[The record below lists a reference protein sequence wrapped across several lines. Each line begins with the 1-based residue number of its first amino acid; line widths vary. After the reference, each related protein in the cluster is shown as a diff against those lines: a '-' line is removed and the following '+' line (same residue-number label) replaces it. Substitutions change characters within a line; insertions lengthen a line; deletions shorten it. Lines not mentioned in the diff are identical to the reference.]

1 MLAQTASTSRFFYG
15 WIVLI
20 ACFFTTMMASGT
32 MMAFGVFINPLVED
46 MGWSHSALSFTYA
59 LSSLISGLGVL
70 AIGSYMHIYSL
81 RLLFVIGVFV
91 NGVGLY
97 MTSTVTTLEG
107 FYFWYGFVAA
117 LGRSTFFISTATLI
131 TRWFELRRGMAMGL
145 TMAGNGI
152 GPFIFSPVVT
162 WLIIRWDWQT
172 AFVAISF
179 TMTSV
184 LVLAYL
190 MMRNHP
196 HDLGLRPYGAA
207 PVEAS
212 PPPPSAPPQSATVR
226 QKRVQTANAEPSVGS
241 LWGRILR
248 HQGFWTLSFIN
259 FFCCVCHSIPL
270 VHTVGFAQSAGLSD
284 FSASW
289 VLSIMGLSSVVG
301 RIFWG
306 FFADRHGARITL
318 MMTLFMQGVFILWL
332 VGTQDPVVFFLYAIV
347 WGFGYGGVGTQYGV
361 VAREL
366 YGPQLFGPGYSGQNC
381 FAMVGMAVGG
391 FLGGYLY
398 DISHTYVTA
407 WLVSFGAGL
416 ISALLGMDLLSQGE
430 RARAAAQAAAA
441 TPEAAPARQT
451 TRV

>member
-1 MLAQTASTSRFFYG
+1 MLAQAASAPRLFYG

-20 ACFFTTMMASGT
+20 ACFLTTIMASGT
-32 MMAFGVFINPLVED
+32 MMAFGVFINPLVDD
-46 MGWSHSALSFTYA
+46 MGWSHSQLSFTYA
-59 LSSLISGLGVL
+59 LSSIVSGIGVL
-70 AIGSYMHIYSL
+70 AIGSYMHVYSL
-81 RLLFVIGVFV
+81 RLLFVIGVFI
-91 NGVGLY
+91 NGFGLY

-117 LGRSTFFISTATLI
+117 FGRSTFFISTATLI
-131 TRWFELRRGMAMGL
+131 TRWFEQRRGMAMGL

-162 WLIIRWDWQT
+162 WLIVRWDWQT
-172 AFVAISF
+172 AFVSISV
-179 TMTSV
+179 TMTLM

-196 HDLGLRPYGAA
+196 HDMGLRPYGATTD
-207 PVEAS
+207 PVTPS
-212 PPPPSAPPQSATVR
+212 PPVKQTRAQPAPAD
-226 QKRVQTANAEPSVGS
+226 PSVGS
-241 LWGRILR
+241 LWSRVLR
-248 HQGFWTLSFIN
+248 HQGFWTLSLIN

-270 VHTVGFAQSAGLSD
+270 VHTVGFAQSAGLSA
-284 FSASW
+284 FTASW
-289 VLSIMGLSSVVG
+289 VLSIMGLTSVIG

-306 FFADRHGARITL
+306 FFADRHGARLTL
-318 MMTLFMQGVFILWL
+318 MLTLFMQGAFMLWL
-332 VGTQDPVVFFLYAIV
+332 IGTQDPIVFFLYAIV

-366 YGPQLFGPGYSGQNC
+366 YGTRLFGPGYSGQNC

-398 DISHTYVTA
+398 DVSQTYV
-407 WLVSFGAGL
+407 WSWVVSFGAGL
-416 ISALLGMDLLSQGE
+416 ISALLGMDLLTQGD
-430 RARAAAQAAAA
+430 RAKAAAQAQAA
-441 TPEAAPARQT
+441 TSSAPAPVAVAARQT